1 MSKVSVVL
9 TNWCLQNV
17 ERQFTMDYF
26 IYCSSRSSDDNW
38 QYKRMFPLEARL
50 FDKFE
55 KRGLTSEAFIYTG
68 VVWMDL

>member
-9 TNWCLQNV
+9 INWCLQNV

-26 IYCSSRSSDDNW
+26 IYFSSRSSDDNW
-38 QYKRMFPLEARL
+38 QYKIIPNRMFLLEARL

-55 KRGLTSEAFIYTG
+55 KQGLTSEAFIYTE
-68 VVWMDL
+68 